1 MIKRLWWQENPRLF
15 QIRMEQGMFI
25 TFYILY
31 ILSYLIQALNIFFIT
46 YQFCLSLRYVCSADA
61 AVGEGHY
68 TRAVISELI
77 DFLHNI
83 INSQFTQNLQT
94 VLSGRDKMY
103 PMIELFVWSS
113 WSVCCLCCILVMT
126 GSPFLLSSSLSALL
140 LILPVRPSHKILLQ
154 PPVVTPSTRRRG
166 GRIICNNINMP
177 NGSSW
182 Y

>member
-1 MIKRLWWQENPRLF
+1 
-15 QIRMEQGMFI
+15 MEQGMFI

-83 INSQFTQNLQT
+83 INSQFTQNWQT

-113 WSVCCLCCILVMT
+113 
-126 GSPFLLSSSLSALL
+126 
-140 LILPVRPSHKILLQ
+140 
-154 PPVVTPSTRRRG
+154 
-166 GRIICNNINMP
+166 
-177 NGSSW
+177 
-182 Y
+182 